1 MKRESAFL
9 TAAVLGFLLTCSA
22 TVWANGEEFF
32 APAQD
37 GKIDLVYF
45 GRIKDSRTG
54 RSITD
59 SVYFLLTDKS
69 TGLSFQF
76 TSDKPGHYRSPDVGA
91 AIKGIGE
98 KVNVDAF
105 EMSTIVAGYRN
116 AKITRVP
123 RKSEGTVELE
133 VRLDPVGAPEVTSAG
148 LGSGTGLPGSPGIW
162 LVLVLC
168 AAALVTARVVRT
180 SGRLGTTRR

>member
-1 MKRESAFL
+1 MKRD
-9 TAAVLGFLLTCSA
+9 AALLPAVILGFLVLCSA
-22 TVWANGEEFF
+22 TAWANGEEFF

-54 RSITD
+54 QSIKD

-76 TSDKPGHYRSPDVGA
+76 TSDKPGHYRSPDIGA

-98 KVNVDAF
+98 SVHVDSF
-105 EMSTIVAGYRN
+105 ELSTIVAGYKN
-116 AKITRVP
+116 AKITRLP
-123 RKSEGTVELE
+123 RKSEGTIEVEMRLE
-133 VRLDPVGAPEVTSAG
+133 PVAPEEVTSAG
-148 LGSGTGLPGSPGIW
+148 LGGGNLIDTRTWVLLAGL
-162 LVLVLC
+162 L
-168 AAALVTARVVRT
+168 AALITVKVVRT
-180 SGRLGTTRR
+180 SGRPSTTKR